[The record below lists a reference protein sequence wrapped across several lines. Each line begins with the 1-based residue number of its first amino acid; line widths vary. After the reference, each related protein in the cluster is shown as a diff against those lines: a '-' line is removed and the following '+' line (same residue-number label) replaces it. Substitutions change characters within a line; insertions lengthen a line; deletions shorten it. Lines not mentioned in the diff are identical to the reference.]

1 MALVFFGLFYF
12 SKSDENSITNF
23 DKIEGK
29 ISLVKISQ
37 IDGARSK
44 LDVLFI
50 NILNVQKDFIY
61 LKKNQNYGDFLNS
74 LKKGDF
80 VKLHYKEDFGKNRFE
95 IIQLEKD
102 NYSLISFE
110 SSKEQTTKMGYLFL
124 FSSIMI
130 IIYSIQS
137 FRKYWNK

>member
-12 SKSDENSITNF
+12 SKSDEITITNF

-29 ISLVKISQ
+29 ISLVEISQ

-61 LKKNQNYGDFLNS
+61 LKKNQNYEDFLNS

-80 VKLHYKEDFGKNRFE
+80 VKLCYKEDFGKNRFE

-102 NYSLISFE
+102 NYSLINFE

>member
-1 MALVFFGLFYF
+1 MAIVFFLLFYF
-12 SKSDENSITNF
+12 SKNDENTITNF

-80 VKLHYKEDFGKNRFE
+80 VKLYYKEDFGKNRFE

-110 SSKEQTTKMGYLFL
+110 SCKEQNTKMGYLFL

-137 FRKYWNK
+137 FKKYWNK

>member
-1 MALVFFGLFYF
+1 MAMVFFGLFYF
-12 SKSDENSITNF
+12 SKSDENTITNF
-23 DKIEGK
+23 YKIEGK

-50 NILNVQKDFIY
+50 NLFNVQKDFIY
-61 LKKNQNYGDFLNS
+61 LKKNQNYVDFLNS
-74 LKKGDF
+74 LKKEDF
-80 VKLHYKEDFGKNRFE
+80 VKLYFKEDFGKNRFE

-110 SSKEQTTKMGYLFL
+110 SNKKQSTKMGYLFL
-124 FSSIMI
+124 FAGIMT

-137 FRKYWNK
+137 DRKYWN

>member
-1 MALVFFGLFYF
+1 MAIVFFLLFYF
-12 SKSDENSITNF
+12 SKNDENTITNF

-80 VKLHYKEDFGKNRFE
+80 VKLYYKEDFGKNRFE

-110 SSKEQTTKMGYLFL
+110 SRKEQNTKMGYLFL

-137 FRKYWNK
+137 FKKYWNK

>member
-1 MALVFFGLFYF
+1 MVFFGLFYF
-12 SKSDENSITNF
+12 SKSDENTITNF

-50 NILNVQKDFIY
+50 NLFNVQKDFIY
-61 LKKNQNYGDFLNS
+61 LKKNQNYVNFLNS

-80 VKLHYKEDFGKNRFE
+80 VKLYFKEDFGKNRFE

-110 SSKEQTTKMGYLFL
+110 SNQKQSTKMGYLFL
-124 FSSIMI
+124 FAGIMT

-137 FRKYWNK
+137 DRKYWD